1 MLKTLVAAC
10 AFLGSVSALQAE
22 EPVLD
27 PLAPCGEALAPDAA
41 LPEAAIG
48 FWAFGYLDAAT
59 GEAHRV
65 TPAHMAKMR
74 EVLRAKCAEAP
85 TTRLIDIVEAVVAL
99 ERASEPPL
107 AVEGRALLGGFFDP
121 LADHEAMTL
130 VLKPTPEDV
139 RAVYAEPLAGRLIE
153 AYDRLFSPG
162 AAIRPNPGQTQL
174 LTTFTTTAALKRRD
188 PVLAEFPGGY
198 AEVLPHIVGDVP
210 IARFKFVAPGETLGM
225 AFDGLIHV
233 NGRWVFM
240 PKPWNGLD

>member
-1 MLKTLVAAC
+1 VLKTLVVAGMLLACPSGLLAA
-10 AFLGSVSALQAE
+10 

-65 TPAHMAKMR
+65 TPDNMAKMR
-74 EVLRAKCAEAP
+74 DVLRAKCAEDPAA
-85 TTRLIDIVEAVVAL
+85 RLIDIAEIVASM

-107 AVEGRALLGGFFDP
+107 AVEGRALLDRFFDP
-121 LADHEAMTL
+121 AADHVSLTL
-130 VLKPTPEDV
+130 ALKPSPEDV
-139 RAVYAEPLAGRLIE
+139 RAVYAEPLAARLI
-153 AYDRLFSPG
+153 ASYDQLFASG
-162 AAIRPNPGQTQL
+162 GAIRPKAGQTQL

-198 AEVLPHIVGDVP
+198 EDVLDYIVGDVP
-210 IARFKFVAPGETLGM
+210 IARFKFVEPGETLGM
-225 AFDGLIHV
+225 AFDGLVHV

-240 PKPWNGLD
+240 PKPWNALE